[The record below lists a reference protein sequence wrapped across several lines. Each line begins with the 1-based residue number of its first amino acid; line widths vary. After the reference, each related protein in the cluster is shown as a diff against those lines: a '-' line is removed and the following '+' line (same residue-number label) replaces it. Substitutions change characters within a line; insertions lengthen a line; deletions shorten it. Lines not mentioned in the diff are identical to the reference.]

1 MKHFLE
7 IFQEKD
13 IVWWYTTCRT
23 GYNKS
28 MLDQFI
34 CQLGIVT
41 NHVENDVRKYK
52 TNDRQ
57 ALRMGKELLHILKTL
72 QDAMVAP
79 EEGVEL
85 KPLPDRLEDS
95 IRNTARLLK

>member
-23 GYNKS
+23 GYNKA

-34 CQLGIVT
+34 CQLGIIT
-41 NHVENDVRKYK
+41 NHIQNDVGKYK
-52 TNDRQ
+52 TNDRE

-72 QDAMVAP
+72 QNVIVPP
-79 EEGVEL
+79 EEGDG
-85 KPLPDRLEDS
+85 KKSLPDRLEDS